1 MITRVGSSNSMGRR
15 GRDRIVVGFTTTY
28 VINVYRHYSCE
39 FKPQSGEVYS
49 IQHYV
54 IKFVVD
60 LRLVGG
66 FLWVLRFPPP
76 IRLTASI

>member
-1 MITRVGSSNSMGRR
+1 MITRVGSSISLSRR
-15 GRDRIVVGFTTTY
+15 GRDRVVVGFTTTY

-39 FKPQSGEVYS
+39 FKPRSGEVYS
-49 IQHYV
+49 IQHDV

-60 LRLVGG
+60 LRQVGG